1 MKNYTCRDIMI
12 EHPRTLHPAMTI
24 AEALAATHHS
34 GVRYF
39 PVVDDAGDF
48 IGIFSSMTVIEL
60 LLPRGI
66 TANPAY
72 GKKLPEL
79 DFMKTTVSEL
89 RERLSQYDDEPI
101 TDYLITKNIPLLNPE
116 TSLMEALYL
125 IYQHH
130 SHAIIIEK
138 GSRRF
143 LGVVS
148 INSVL
153 DHIQGV
159 KG

>member
-1 MKNYTCRDIMI
+1 M
-12 EHPRTLHPAMTI
+12 
-24 AEALAATHHS
+24 
-34 GVRYF
+34 
-39 PVVDDAGDF
+39 
-48 IGIFSSMTVIEL
+48 
-60 LLPRGI
+60 
-66 TANPAY
+66 
-72 GKKLPEL
+72 
-79 DFMKTTVSEL
+79 

-148 INSVL
+148 ITAFSIIFRVL
-153 DHIQGV
+153 KDKLCKHTQFLA
-159 KG
+159 

>member
-1 MKNYTCRDIMI
+1 MNYTCRDIMI
-12 EHPRTLHPAMTI
+12 DHPLTLHPAMTI
-24 AEALAATHHS
+24 AEAFEVIHHR

-48 IGIFSSMTVIEL
+48 VGIFSSMSLIEL

-66 TANPAY
+66 TANPAR

-79 DFMKTTVSEL
+79 DFMKTTVEEL
-89 RERLSQYDDEPI
+89 RYRLSERGHEPI
-101 TDYLITKNIPLLNPE
+101 TDYLTTESIPLLHPE

-125 IYQHH
+125 IYQYH
-130 SHAIIIEK
+130 SHAIIVEK
-138 GSRRF
+138 GGRRF

-148 INSVL
+148 INGIL
-153 DHIQGV
+153 DHIQGA